1 MAESDTFQLAILD
14 RLSVISASEWNA
26 LLPKD
31 AGPFLRHEFLSA
43 LEETGCVGGN
53 TGWQVAHL
61 VLKNDQKL
69 LGAMPLYIKQHSYG
83 EYVFDWS
90 WAQAYEQQ
98 GMQYFPKALCAIPFT
113 PVQGSRI
120 LSNGDIDTGLVR
132 QRLIDGLKTVV
143 LQNNLS
149 SAHVLFPYAAE
160 VSELKKQ
167 GFMLRDSVQFHWHN
181 QGFEN
186 FEQFLAV
193 LTMKRR
199 KNIRREREQVARELI
214 NFRHVPGASSTDA
227 DWEFFYRCYAN
238 TYLEHHSSPYLS
250 EIFFKLWAQR
260 MPENLHLIIAERS
273 GKPIAA
279 SMLVVD
285 PVCSKAYGRYWGAIE
300 HVPCLHFETAYY
312 QAIEYC
318 IQENIQTFEGG
329 AQGEHKMARGFLPT
343 TIQSAHFIADPQ
355 FAKAVQHF
363 LNREHQGIGAYIDEL
378 AEHSPLKSTKVQP

>member
-1 MAESDTFQLAILD
+1 VAKPDTFQLEILD
-14 RLSVISASEWNA
+14 RLSDIQVSEWNA
-26 LLPKD
+26 LLSLD
-31 AGPFLRHEFLSA
+31 SGPFLRYEFLSA

-61 VLKNDQKL
+61 ILKDDQNL
-69 LGAMPLYIKQHSYG
+69 LGAMPLYLKQHSYG
-83 EYVFDWS
+83 EFVFDWS
-90 WAQAYEQQ
+90 WAKAYEQQ
-98 GMQYFPKALCAIPFT
+98 GMQYFPKALCAVPFT

-120 LSNGDIDTGLVR
+120 LSGGDINTGLVE
-132 QRLIDGLKTVV
+132 QKLIEGLKAVV

-160 VSELKKQ
+160 ANELKNQ

-181 QGFEN
+181 QDFVN
-186 FEQFLAV
+186 FEQFLAA

-199 KNIRREREQVARELI
+199 KNIRREREQVANELI
-214 NFRHVPGASSTDA
+214 SFRHVPGKVSTDA
-227 DWEFFYRCYAN
+227 DWEFFYRCYEN
-238 TYLEHHSSPYLS
+238 TYLEHHSNPYLS
-250 EIFFKLWAQR
+250 EAFFKLWAKR

-273 GKPIAA
+273 GNPIAA

-285 PVCSKAYGRYWGAIE
+285 PMSSKAYGRYWGAIE

-318 IQENIQTFEGG
+318 ITNQILTFEGG

-363 LNREHQGIGAYIDEL
+363 LNREHQGIGAYVDEL
-378 AEHSPLKSTKVQP
+378 AEHSPLKSSKVQP